1 MMPFIQP
8 EMGPGARK
16 SPRRHSAVQPPE
28 TAVDF
33 RFKVC
38 LLGEAGVGKSSLV
51 ARYVLNQFTERYSP
65 SIGARM
71 LKKEIR
77 VGTPEGDVNVVLLIW
92 DVMGE
97 KTLADLLKDAY
108 FGGSQGILGVADL
121 SRPDTIEELPG
132 WISAAQSVAGP
143 VPVVLL
149 GNKND
154 LHPSIESTESFV
166 ALAERS
172 STPCWL
178 TSAKTGENVETAFQ
192 MAAAAILGRYRTD
205 RRSGPSRPIP
215 ASATQ
220 T

>member
-1 MMPFIQP
+1 
-8 EMGPGARK
+8 
-16 SPRRHSAVQPPE
+16 
-28 TAVDF
+28 
-33 RFKVC
+33 
-38 LLGEAGVGKSSLV
+38 V

-215 ASATQ
+215 ASASQ

>member
-1 MMPFIQP
+1 
-8 EMGPGARK
+8 MGRGVRK
-16 SPRRHSAVQPPE
+16 SARRHTGSQPPE
-28 TAVDF
+28 TTVDF

-51 ARYVLNQFTERYSP
+51 ARYVLNQFTERYSQ

-71 LKKEIR
+71 LKKELR
-77 VGTPEGDVNVVLLIW
+77 VRTPEGDVTVVLLIW

-97 KTLADLLKDAY
+97 KSLADLLKDAY
-108 FGGSQGILGVADL
+108 FGGSQGILAVADL
-121 SRPDTIEELPG
+121 SRPDTIQALPG
-132 WISAAQSVAGP
+132 WIGAAQSVAGS

-154 LHPSIESTESFV
+154 LDPSIESTESFG

-192 MAAAAILGRYRTD
+192 TAAAAILGRYRAD
-205 RRSGPSRPIP
+205 SRSGPSRPMA
-215 ASATQ
+215 ASANQ
-220 T
+220 P